1 MENST
6 LKMLAASLA
15 ILAGTGV
22 AVAQDR
28 GFGPRGEGM
37 TFEAL
42 DADGSGEITLED
54 LEALKAQR
62 FAEFD
67 TDGDGSVTAE
77 EFTEHAQARAAE
89 RAAEMFARLDADG
102 DGVLS
107 RDVLEE
113 RMGRGPGER
122 MLSRLD
128 TDNSGGISAEE
139 FDAAKE
145 RMAERRGMF
154 RDGKERGEGRGWGRD
169 NH

>member
-1 MENST
+1 MDNST
-6 LKMLAASLA
+6 LKILVASVA

-22 AVAQDR
+22 AIAQDR

-37 TFEAL
+37 TFESL

-54 LEALKAQR
+54 LEALKAER

-67 TDGDGSVTAE
+67 TNGDGSVTAE
-77 EFTEHAQARAAE
+77 EFSAHAQARAAE

-102 DGVLS
+102 DGMLS
-107 RDVLEE
+107 RDVLEG

-122 MLSRLD
+122 MLSRFD
-128 TDNSGGISAEE
+128 TDNSGGVSAEE
-139 FDAAKE
+139 FDAARE
-145 RMAERRGMF
+145 MMAERRGMF
-154 RDGKERGEGRGWGRD
+154 RDGKGHGEGRGWGRG